1 MGMRHDASTT
11 LLVRALA
18 VFIILIAATQ
28 LTTWWLVR
36 SLSRDFDARAQRH
49 LKVDVQRVRD
59 RVKSIESELD
69 SSADRLQSRLQ
80 KQNADDRAA
89 LFRIL
94 SDEVHSRP
102 GRGARIVTHL

>member
-59 RVKSIESELD
+59 RVKSTTVVI
-69 SSADRLQSRLQ
+69 SSTSLTCTSR
-80 KQNADDRAA
+80 
-89 LFRIL
+89 RIAIC
-94 SDEVHSRP
+94 H
-102 GRGARIVTHL
+102 AHA